1 MLCCVRREGSGTGG
15 GVECYAYMRRGVGT
29 LGVFASGYLLV
40 VGTPT
45 ALGLAEKALFRVET
59 W

>member
-1 MLCCVRREGSGTGG
+1 MGEVVLN
-15 GVECYAYMRRGVGT
+15 AMRRGVGT
-29 LGVFASGYLLV
+29 LGVFSSGYLLV

-45 ALGLAEKALFRVET
+45 ALGRSTCVERELLLDFAEEALIRVET